1 MGEEAAG
8 GGGKGGR
15 LGGGL
20 GAAGPGGECLP
31 FLNLCPH
38 SRDLPP
44 TRKGKLKAS
53 PSDHVN
59 AAQRLGLEA
68 KPPRGGWG
76 RWGGHVAMFL
86 IRGQESCS
94 FLFPV
99 LGSLGASRLTRGGN
113 RQCRVYVVG
122 GDRMSA
128 TGCIEAR
135 QAGRPGGSGR
145 GQRICCGDSGRPLDR
160 PLTHLPGRWWAAG
173 VVGSSRDLSPV
184 GSRSQA
190 SNFKA
195 ASVVVKLRRE
205 SVPQFSRL
213 VSPASPYQPGCP
225 QQPP

>member
-15 LGGGL
+15 L

-135 QAGRPGGSGR
+135 QAGRQAGQGAQAEVSGSAAEIVAAPSAGHSPTFLAGGGLLEWWEAAGISLQLALEAR
-145 GQRICCGDSGRPLDR
+145 HRISRP
-160 PLTHLPGRWWAAG
+160 PRWW
-173 VVGSSRDLSPV
+173 
-184 GSRSQA
+184 
-190 SNFKA
+190 
-195 ASVVVKLRRE
+195 
-205 SVPQFSRL
+205 
-213 VSPASPYQPGCP
+213 
-225 QQPP
+225 

>member
-1 MGEEAAG
+1 
-8 GGGKGGR
+8 
-15 LGGGL
+15 
-20 GAAGPGGECLP
+20 
-31 FLNLCPH
+31 
-38 SRDLPP
+38 
-44 TRKGKLKAS
+44 
-53 PSDHVN
+53 
-59 AAQRLGLEA
+59 
-68 KPPRGGWG
+68 
-76 RWGGHVAMFL
+76 MFL

-135 QAGRPGGSGR
+135 QAGRQAGQGAQAEVSGSAAEIVAAPSAGHSPTFLAGGG
-145 GQRICCGDSGRPLDR
+145 L
-160 PLTHLPGRWWAAG
+160 LEWWEAAG
-173 VVGSSRDLSPV
+173 ISL
-184 GSRSQA
+184 QLALEA

-213 VSPASPYQPGCP
+213 VSPASPCQPGCP
-225 QQPP
+225 